1 VPKLLTADKT
11 EIFATPLKSQN
22 MGTIIE
28 LADLLKDV
36 DRVKGKVRPTL
47 VMNFEKA
54 GFFTLPREKDKG
66 FI

>member
-1 VPKLLTADKT
+1 
-11 EIFATPLKSQN
+11 